1 MQPEQSF
8 AGRLK
13 CLREERGLSGGAL
26 AAKIGVSKVTVWK
39 WEKGDTT
46 PRPLALNALAKA
58 LDVSVAELQQPG
70 AAAAADAA
78 AESPESGAETLAET
92 MAEAKRKIA
101 GVAGIDPSA
110 ITISIDY

>member
-1 MQPEQSF
+1 MQPDQSF

-13 CLREERGLSGGAL
+13 CLRQERGLSGGAL

-58 LDVSVAELQQPG
+58 LDVSVTELQQP
-70 AAAAADAA
+70 
-78 AESPESGAETLAET
+78 ESPITSDADTRENGPETLAAA

-101 GVAGIDPSA
+101 DVAGIDPSA